1 MARSTPPASAIALLV
16 ATACAVVFAI
26 FGGLSHGF
34 TLQSVAGFAAFGATL
49 GSIAA
54 PYIEPKAFRYPITWQ
69 VCCSVIGCLLV
80 ALYVH
85 AGPEG
90 YALAVIVGVILGYTA
105 PFWIKHIQ
113 AP

>member
-1 MARSTPPASAIALLV
+1 MARSPAPAFAIALLV
-16 ATACAVVFAI
+16 AVACAIGFAI

-34 TLQSVAGFAAFGATL
+34 TTQNIAGFAAFGATL
-49 GSIAA
+49 GAIAA
-54 PYIEPKAFRYPITWQ
+54 PYIEPKAFKRPIAWQ

-90 YALAVIVGVILGYTA
+90 YALAVIIGVILGYTA
-105 PFWIKHIQ
+105 PFWVKHIQ